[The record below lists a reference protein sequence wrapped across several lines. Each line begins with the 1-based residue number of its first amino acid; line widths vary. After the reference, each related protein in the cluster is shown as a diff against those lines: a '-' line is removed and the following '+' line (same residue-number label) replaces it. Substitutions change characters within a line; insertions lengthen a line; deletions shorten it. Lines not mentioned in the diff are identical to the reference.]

1 MQDST
6 NTNSYRKA
14 RTDIDID
21 FKDSK
26 SVIAQ
31 LPCVRSTEKITEDGL
46 IPIIVVFILI
56 IYQLTLSLG

>member
-6 NTNSYRKA
+6 NSNSYRKA

-31 LPCVRSTEKITEDGL
+31 LPCVRSTEKL
-46 IPIIVVFILI
+46 RRMV
-56 IYQLTLSLG
+56 